1 MNELE
6 INNISQQ
13 PHSVQ
18 AEKAVLSVIMQYPEK
33 LNEIP
38 DFTEE
43 FFYLP
48 RNRELFQCFSQMIAQ
63 NKPIEIIAINQELLD
78 TGRSS
83 STGGI
88 GYLAEI
94 MTYQPTVNH
103 FEHHVSILRDKYA
116 CRLAIKAASEL
127 HQIAHSAPQASELV
141 EVTGRPI
148 QAILDAL
155 TASKQ
160 PVNARQLGSEWWHNF
175 QLLLKGEKKPFGWVT
190 GIHEFDQT
198 FRGLHAGHMG
208 IISARSSG
216 GKSTL
221 ATQLMCGLAGAK
233 IPTVYLPLEGTIK
246 AAYTRCIIQTSKLK
260 ATAISSP
267 LEYAQLENRETLTE
281 QETRTIEMALKKLTN
296 GCFHFDAPPNRHI
309 QTIASCIRRAHRLH
323 NIKVAFVDY
332 VQLIKGER
340 GMSKEQEMMGV
351 SNTLQELA
359 SNLGICLIVMSQ
371 ENSDGETKHA
381 RAIEEDS
388 DWTISIVQ
396 EQDKTKKDYKK
407 HRHILV
413 TKDRHNGKSG
423 NVLPVVL
430 DREFVR
436 FVTKYVEDE
445 EPTKDEKKPFR
456 SF

>member
-1 MNELE
+1 MNEEPKE
-6 INNISQQ
+6 ITQL

-18 AEKAVLSVIMQYPEK
+18 AEKAVLSVIMQHPEK

-38 DFTEE
+38 DFSED

-48 RNRELFQCFSQMIAQ
+48 QNQGLFSCFSQMISQ
-63 NKPIEIIAINQELLD
+63 NKPIEIIAINQELMD
-78 TGRSS
+78 TGRSN

-94 MTYQPTVNH
+94 MTYQPTSSH
-103 FEHHVSILRDKYA
+103 FDHHVSIIRDKYA
-116 CRLAIKAASEL
+116 CRLAIKAASQLSE
-127 HQIAHSAPQASELV
+127 IAYSAPQASELV
-141 EVTGRPI
+141 EVTGKPI

-160 PVNARQLGSEWWHNF
+160 PINARQLGSEWWESF
-175 QLLLKGEKKPFGWVT
+175 QSLLKGEKKPEGWMT
-190 GIHEFDQT
+190 GLNEFDET
-198 FRGLHAGHMG
+198 FRGLQAGHMG

-221 ATQLMCGLAGAK
+221 ATQLMCGLAASD
-233 IPTVYLPLEGTIK
+233 IPVVYLPLEGTIK
-246 AAYTRCIIQTSKLK
+246 AAYSRCIIQTSRLQ
-260 ATAISSP
+260 AMAISSP
-267 LEYAQLENRETLTE
+267 LEYAQLKGRETLTMKE
-281 QETRTIEMALKKLTN
+281 KEMVQNALRKLTN
-296 GCFHFDAPPNRHI
+296 GCFHFDAPANRHI
-309 QTIASCIRRAHRLH
+309 QTIVSCIRRAHRLH

-340 GMSKEQEMMGV
+340 GMTKEQEMMGV

-359 SNLGICLIVMSQ
+359 ANLGISLIVMSQ

-396 EQDKTKKDYKK
+396 DQDKSSTDYKK
-407 HRHILV
+407 HKHILV

-423 NVLPVVL
+423 NIMPVIL
-430 DREFVR
+430 DRDYVR
-436 FVTKYVEDE
+436 FVTKTVDDSQ
-445 EPTKDEKKPFR
+445 PTKSQKKAIMYF
-456 SF
+456 